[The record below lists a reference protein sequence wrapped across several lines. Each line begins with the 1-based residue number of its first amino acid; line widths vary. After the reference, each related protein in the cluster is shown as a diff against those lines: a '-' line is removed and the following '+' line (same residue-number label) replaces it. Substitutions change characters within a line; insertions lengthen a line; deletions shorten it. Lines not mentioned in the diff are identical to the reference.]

1 MRTRVWICLAAAALL
16 GGLLIATASAA
27 DEHAF
32 VGSKKCKMCHL
43 KEFNSWAAT
52 KMATATDLLKPGA
65 AAEHKKAAGLD
76 PAKDYTQDKTC
87 LPCHATG
94 HGKTGGFVDL
104 ATTPDL
110 VGVGCE
116 SCHGAAAT
124 YLQKEH
130 MSLQN
135 KEYKRADLVKVGLV
149 EKVGEAQCLSCH
161 QKGNKVPGHDRPFD
175 FAKDKDTGT
184 HEKVALKYPH

>member
-1 MRTRVWICLAAAALL
+1 MRTRVGFYLAGAALV
-16 GGLLIATASAA
+16 GGLLIASAVAA
-27 DEHAF
+27 DEHPF
-32 VGSKKCKMCHL
+32 VGSKKCKMCHV

-52 KMATATDLLKPGA
+52 EMAKATDVLKPGA
-65 AAEHKKAAGLD
+65 AADHKKAAGLD

-87 LPCHATG
+87 LPCHTTG
-94 HGKTGGFVDL
+94 HGKAGGFVDV

-116 SCHGAAAT
+116 SCHGAAGT

-161 QKGNKVPGHDRPFD
+161 QKGNKVPGHDKPFD
-175 FAKDKDTGT
+175 FAKDKAKGT
-184 HEKVALKYPH
+184 HENVPLKYTH